1 MLRQNSARLGPDGDQ
16 SNNPDQSQHRTA
28 GVDIQR
34 ELNRLEETILDSP
47 RIPLTRRTLVDEE
60 QLLEQ
65 LDVVRLNL
73 PPAFEEAEAIVRQKD
88 EILQEA
94 ENYAQQIVEAAEQR
108 AAQLLD
114 ETGIVRQAKIE
125 AQQLWQ
131 MVQQECEAAQ
141 EQALAEIERMHR
153 EAQQEL
159 EEMRAKAIAEADA
172 IVDGAD
178 DYAARVLNNLEQQLN
193 DMLKVIR
200 NGRASL
206 QQDESPAAGNKKMP
220 PPPAPNRPST
230 PPPTKKD

>member
-1 MLRQNSARLGPDGDQ
+1 MLRQNSARLSPDGDQ
-16 SNNPDQSQHRTA
+16 SNNPDESQRGTT

-88 EILQEA
+88 EIIQEA

-114 ETGIVRQAKIE
+114 ETGIVRQAKLE

-172 IVDGAD
+172 IVNGAD

-206 QQDESPAAGNKKMP
+206 QQDESPAGGNKKTP
-220 PPPAPNRPST
+220 ANPAPNRPST
-230 PPPTKKD
+230 PPAPKKD

>member
-1 MLRQNSARLGPDGDQ
+1 MLRQNSPRLGPDADESNNRDQ
-16 SNNPDQSQHRTA
+16 SSQPRAA

-34 ELNRLEETILDSP
+34 ELNRLEEMILDSP

-60 QLLEQ
+60 HLLEQ
-65 LDVVRLNL
+65 LDLVRLNL
-73 PPAFEEAEAIVRQKD
+73 PSAFEEAEAIARQKD
-88 EILQEA
+88 EIINEA
-94 ENYAQQIVEAAEQR
+94 EQYAQQIVEAAEQR
-108 AAQLLD
+108 AAQILD
-114 ETGIVRQAKIE
+114 ETGIVRQAKLE

-159 EEMRAKAIAEADA
+159 EEMRAKAIAESDA
-172 IVDGAD
+172 VQDGAD
-178 DYAARVLNNLEQQLN
+178 DYASRVLNNLEQQLN

-206 QQDESPAAGNKKMP
+206 QQEDSPVATKKTPPTPAA
-220 PPPAPNRPST
+220 NRSAT
-230 PPPTKKD
+230 PPSPKKE